1 MRRLV
6 FEAATTRFRP
16 TRLTY
21 VLWSTRLEEASYR
34 QVDYYVQG
42 MRLLYLAS
50 DTQKIQSSNWPK

>member
-21 VLWSTRLEEASYR
+21 VLRSTRLEEASYR

-42 MRLLYLAS
+42 MRLLYTYL
-50 DTQKIQSSNWPK
+50 SNHAADVLQ